1 MGTAT
6 FAQRE
11 DDATVL
17 TLELTGTSSGN
28 SHPSHIHFN
37 TAAEGGDIAVSL
49 SPVDGATGM
58 SETIITELNDGKM
71 INYEELIGFD
81 GYINVHNSTDD
92 LGTLIAQ
99 GDIGSNELT
108 GEMTAYDLIE
118 KDQAGTMG
126 TVTFMER
133 KDGTTL
139 SKIELMNT
147 LAGDSHPGH
156 IHENSAAQ
164 GGGIL
169 FTFNQVNGNTGLSMM
184 NIRMLDDGTAITYTD
199 ILSLNGY
206 VNIHK
211 SVNDLATLVA
221 QGDIGSKLN

>member
-92 LGTLIAQ
+92 LGTLLSQ
-99 GDIGSNELT
+99 GDIGQNVLT
-108 GEMTAYDLIE
+108 GNSMSYDLNAVDDPNI
-118 KDQAGTMG
+118 MG
-126 TVTFMER
+126 SATFAERANGETLVTVN
-133 KDGTTL
+133 
-139 SKIELMNT
+139 LMNDNST
-147 LAGDSHPGH
+147 TARLGH
-156 IHENSAAQ
+156 IHMNTAAE
-164 GGGIL
+164 GGGIAVSL
-169 FTFNQVNGNTGLSMM
+169 SNTVMGMGKT
-184 NIRMLDDGTAITYTD
+184 NISMLDDGTAITYTD

-221 QGDIGSKLN
+221 QGDIGSNVN